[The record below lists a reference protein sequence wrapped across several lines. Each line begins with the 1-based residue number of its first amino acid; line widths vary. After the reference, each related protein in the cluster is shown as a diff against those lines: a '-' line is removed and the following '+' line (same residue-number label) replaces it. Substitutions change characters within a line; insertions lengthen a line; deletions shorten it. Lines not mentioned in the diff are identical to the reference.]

1 MQAGEIRED
10 CLEWGR
16 WALDFRRMRVAVKGM
31 AGGDDDLL
39 PSILYSVFTD
49 QEGLSI

>member
-10 CLEWGR
+10 CLEGMK
-16 WALDFRRMRVAVKGM
+16 WALDFRRMRVAGKGM
-31 AGGDDDLL
+31 TGGSDDPL

-49 QEGLSI
+49 QEGLII